1 MRIDTSLLE
10 KTPLWFNNHGEEED
24 VVFSSRIRL
33 SRNLTGSLFPGK
45 LELEDEIKVKNLII
59 NAFDMLGLDLS
70 LLSISDI
77 TGIERRML
85 TERNI
90 LSQDFILSK
99 HKSFIL
105 SSDQNISCMINDLDH
120 LRLAVF
126 KPGLSLGEVYNTID
140 SIESGLEKV
149 LDFAVSLEFGYLSS
163 NVRNSG
169 TGLKASVMVYLPAL
183 VQLSLFD
190 RAIKSSLDKEY
201 TVKGYMGNDK
211 GSLGD
216 LYQIS
221 NGLSIGYDEKS
232 IIEKLAEIT
241 LKLINYERQARIEL
255 VNKRKPELEDR
266 IYRSLG
272 LLSSC
277 RLLNYSETVKA
288 LTDIRLG
295 IVLGFIKIDI
305 LKVNSLL
312 LLSQKAHIQNMLGK
326 NESDSLS
333 INLKRSE
340 LVKSYLN
347 LAK

>member
-1 MRIDTSLLE
+1 MKIDTSFLE
-10 KTPLWFNNHGEEED
+10 NIPFWFKDHGEEED
-24 VVFSSRIRL
+24 VVISSRIRL
-33 SRNLTGSLFPGK
+33 SRNLTGFLFPGK
-45 LELEDEIKVKNLII
+45 LVLEDEIKIKNLVI
-59 NAFDMLGLDLS
+59 NAFDMLGLDFNLI
-70 LLSISDI
+70 SISDI
-77 TGIERRML
+77 TGIKRRML

-105 SSDQNISCMINDLDH
+105 SLDQNISCMINDRDH
-120 LRLAVF
+120 IRLSGF
-126 KPGLSLGEVYNTID
+126 KTGLGLAKVYKTID
-140 SIESGLEKV
+140 SIESGLENV
-149 LDFAVSLEFGYLSS
+149 LDFAVSLEFGYLNS

-169 TGLKASVMVYLPAL
+169 TGLKASVMVHLPGL
-183 VQLSLFD
+183 VQMSLFD

-201 TVKGYMGNDK
+201 TVKGYLGNDE

-232 IIEKLAEIT
+232 IIEKLTGIT
-241 LKLINYERQARIEL
+241 LKLVNYERQARIEL

-266 IYRSLG
+266 IYRSMG

-277 RLLNYSETVKA
+277 RLLNSTEAARA

-295 IVLGFIKIDI
+295 IVLGFLQID
-305 LKVNSLL
+305 LVKVNSLL
-312 LLSQKAHIQNMLGK
+312 LLIQKAHIQNMLGNK
-326 NESDSLS
+326 ESAPLS

-340 LVKSYLN
+340 LIKSFLD
-347 LAK
+347 LGK